1 MRKLLLAACA
11 VVALAAAGCTQ
22 KERVN
27 AHRSTNVDRTPAEVY
42 AMPNFY
48 NNVAS
53 KCDGHGHRIF
63 VTSNKSSAP
72 SNLIVINDASC
83 PGAAG

>member
-1 MRKLLLAACA
+1 
-11 VVALAAAGCTQ
+11 
-22 KERVN
+22 
-27 AHRSTNVDRTPAEVY
+27 
-42 AMPNFY
+42 MPNFF

-63 VTSNKSSAP
+63 VTSNKSNAP

>member
-1 MRKLLLAACA
+1 MA
-11 VVALAAAGCTQ
+11 VLALAGCGQ

-27 AHRSTNVDRTPAEVY
+27 AHESQNVDRSPADVY
-42 AMPNFY
+42 AMPNFF

-63 VTSNKSSAP
+63 VTSNKANAP
-72 SNLIVINDASC
+72 SNLVVINDDSC
-83 PGAAG
+83 PGASG

>member
-1 MRKLLLAACA
+1 MARLAAVSVA
-11 VVALAAAGCTQ
+11 ILALAGCGQ

-27 AHRSTNVDRTPAEVY
+27 AHQSTNVDRSPAEVY
-42 AMPNFY
+42 AMPNFF

-63 VTSNKSSAP
+63 VTSNKANAP
-72 SNLIVINDASC
+72 SILAVISDASC
-83 PGAAG
+83 PGASG

>member
-1 MRKLLLAACA
+1 MRKLLLPTCA

-27 AHRSTNVDRTPAEVY
+27 AHQSTNVDRTPAEVY

-83 PGAAG
+83 PGGAG

>member
-1 MRKLLLAACA
+1 MARFAA
-11 VVALAAAGCTQ
+11 VALAALALAGCGQ

-27 AHRSTNVDRTPAEVY
+27 AHQSQKIDRTPADVY
-42 AMPNFY
+42 AMPNFF

-63 VTSNKSSAP
+63 VTSNKSNAP
-72 SNLIVINDASC
+72 SNLTVINDPSC